1 MVKKKEVKCCKC
13 KNFDGTN
20 CHKNGNIGIVI
31 KYRQEKQVFLK
42 KPEEINQDG
51 ACESYAGA

>member
-1 MVKKKEVKCCKC
+1 MAKKKDVKCVKC
-13 KNFDGTN
+13 QNFDGEN

-51 ACESYAGA
+51 ACASYVRA